1 VLVRQVGL
9 RSSAPFA
16 DAEAKFE
23 EMKQTM
29 ASKDWEDA
37 THDEIE
43 RYVLEHGRELMR
55 RMVQAHLDLRSEAEA
70 VGPVVGSDGVERT
83 HRRAGTKRGLITRV
97 GEVDVKRPSYGGRGV
112 ESLHPTDAA
121 LNLPDKAYSHEL
133 QRLAA
138 LNTAQVSFERAA
150 DLIAEATGVGVPKR
164 QIEELTQTAALDV
177 NAFYEAR
184 MAAPDTEASGP
195 LLVLSFDQTGVVMRK
210 KDLRPAARKQADK
223 EPKLKTRLTK
233 GEKKGRK
240 RMASVAAVYTI
251 EPDVRDADFV
261 LAGLR
266 RLKLKGVEGADT
278 RRPRP
283 ERKRVTASLEL
294 SLREV
299 VSNGFQE
306 AERRDPQKV
315 KRWVVVVD
323 GDEKLSKAVRAEAKR
338 RGVEVT
344 LILDA
349 IHVLQYLWRAG
360 HALNDEASPEL
371 EAWVLE
377 RFKLVLQGNASTVA
391 AGMRRSATKR
401 GLDAQARKP
410 IDKAANYILGHKGMM
425 HYDEYLAAGLPIA
438 SGVIEG
444 TCRSLVK
451 DRTDITGARWSM
463 SGAEAVLLLRAVMQ
477 SGDFNE
483 YWEFHLD
490 REYDRNHASRYAG
503 AGVPQVCAP
512 ARRKHLR
519 AIK

>member
-1 VLVRQVGL
+1 MLARQVGS
-9 RSSAPFA
+9 RSSSPFA
-16 DAEAKFE
+16 DADAKFE

-29 ASKDWEDA
+29 ASKEWEDV

-43 RYVLEHGRELMR
+43 RYVLEQGRELMR

-70 VGPVVGSDGVERT
+70 VGPVIGSDDVERT
-83 HRRAGTKRGLITRV
+83 HRRTGTKRGLITRV
-97 GEVDVKRPSYGGRGV
+97 GEVDVKRPAYGGRGM

-121 LNLPDKAYSHEL
+121 LNLPEKAYSHEL

-164 QIEELTQTAALDV
+164 QIEELTRTAALDV
-177 NAFYEAR
+177 NAFYVAR
-184 MAAPDTEASGP
+184 MATPATEASGP

-210 KDLRPAARKQADK
+210 QDLRPAAQKQADK

-251 EPDVRDADFV
+251 EPDIRDADFI

-266 RLKLKGVEGADT
+266 QLKGIDKADT
-278 RRPRP
+278 KRPRP

-306 AERRDPQKV
+306 AERRDPQHA

-323 GDEKLSKAVRAEAKR
+323 GDEKLSRAVRAEAKQ
-338 RGVEVT
+338 RGIEVT

-371 EAWVLE
+371 EAWVLD
-377 RFKLVLQGNASTVA
+377 RFKLVLEGNASTVA

-401 GLDAQARKP
+401 GLDAKARQP
-410 IDKAANYILGHKGMM
+410 IDKAANYILEHKGMM
-425 HYDEYLAAGLPIA
+425 HYDECLAAGLPIA

-463 SGAEAVLLLRAVMQ
+463 PGAEAVLLLRAVIQ

-503 AGVPQVCAP
+503 ADVPEVRTP
-512 ARRKHLR
+512 ARRSHLR
-519 AIK
+519 VIK